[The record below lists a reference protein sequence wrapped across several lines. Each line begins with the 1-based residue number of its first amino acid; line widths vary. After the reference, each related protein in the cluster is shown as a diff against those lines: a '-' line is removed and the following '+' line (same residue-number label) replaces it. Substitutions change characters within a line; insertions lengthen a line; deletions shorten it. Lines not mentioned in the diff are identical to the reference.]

1 MTIDNIKIVMDG
13 MPTSTTTSRPDIDQE
28 ILEYTKEMS
37 SSLKVIET

>member
-1 MTIDNIKIVMDG
+1 